1 MSERTIP
8 DYLTL
13 NDDHSV
19 TVALSRP
26 YDENGVKREAITLR
40 EPTAREQR
48 QFAPASDKISPAQMG
63 ALEEKMLAS
72 LGDGVTPDF
81 LGNLSVRDYTR
92 LQVAFSFFT
101 D

>member
-1 MSERTIP
+1 MSERTVP

-13 NDDHSV
+13 NDDYSV
-19 TVALSRP
+19 TVKLSRP
-26 YDENGVKREAITLR
+26 YDENGVKKESITLR

-48 QFAPASDKISPAQMG
+48 QFSPASDKVSPAQLG

-72 LGDGVTPDF
+72 LADGVTPEF
-81 LGNLSVRDYTR
+81 LGNLAMRDYGRVQT
-92 LQVAFSFFT
+92 AFSFFT